1 MRERGLK
8 VGDKLT
14 MALGGRQAALTVVGE
29 TMDGPSGPPGIFAD
43 WRVLTDL
50 APDRV
55 VRPDEVYFQVQ
66 LEAGGDVAAYVTA
79 VMAADPAVEAWD
91 TARVSDFEITV
102 IGFSSVLSLLLS
114 VVAALGVFNTVVLNV
129 RERRRDLGMLKSIG
143 MTPRQVV
150 TMVLTSMTVVGVAGG
165 VLGIPIGIVAHRYIL
180 PAAADAA
187 RVAIPHAVL
196 EVWQAPML
204 ALMALAGV
212 VIALLGA
219 LLPARGAARLTI
231 AEVLHN
237 E

>member
-1 MRERGLK
+1 M
-8 VGDKLT
+8 
-14 MALGGRQAALTVVGE
+14 
-29 TMDGPSGPPGIFAD
+29 
-43 WRVLTDL
+43 
-50 APDRV
+50 
-55 VRPDEVYFQVQ
+55 YYQVQ
-66 LEAGGDVAAYVTA
+66 LKAGGDVAGYVDA
-79 VMAADPAVEAWD
+79 AEAADPALDAQD
-91 TARVSDFEITV
+91 KARVSDFQITV
-102 IGFSSVLSLLLS
+102 VGFSSVLSLLLS
-114 VVAALGVFNTVVLNV
+114 LVAALGVFNTAVLNV

-150 TMVLTSMTVVGVAGG
+150 TMVLTSMAVVGVAGG
-165 VLGIPIGIVAHRYIL
+165 LLGIPIGIVAHRYIL

-204 ALMALAGV
+204 ALMAAAGL

-231 AEVLHN
+231 AEVLRN